1 MSMRDYAIND
11 YGLVM
16 TRDMYRTKIMAL
28 CSKLHMQIWKNLKA
42 NLEISSINIF
52 LMIST
57 IENIFVILLVL
68 ISVKIKGEFKNE

>member
-1 MSMRDYAIND
+1 MKVE
-11 YGLVM
+11 G
-16 TRDMYRTKIMAL
+16 
-28 CSKLHMQIWKNLKA
+28 